1 MKESVAELL
10 FDERVSAV
18 MARLEGGPAPI
29 KDLAEASGTGE
40 AALMEMLGPLIKA
53 GILRA
58 DDASLSVDKGRLDEA
73 LEADQAR
80 FDGVVDGLTKMDGYL
95 N

>member
-1 MKESVAELL
+1 MGSVAELL

-18 MARLEGGPAPI
+18 MARLEDGPAPVGEM
-29 KDLAEASGTGE
+29 AGAAGTDAGG
-40 AALMEMLGPLIKA
+40 LMELLGPLIEA

-58 DDASLSVDKGRLDEA
+58 DGGSLSVDKGRLDEA